1 MAVRAAVHTVDF
13 EGRSDGRSV
22 RTLLAQVA
30 PRHLILVGGSPQVPS
45 LVLSRAFQ
53 GARAAGAGAPRHVI
67 LVGRS
72 PQTVKLSLA
81 GIRMRAAC
89 ARMP

>member
-1 MAVRAAVHTVDF
+1 MQVVTAEALVAVRAVVHTVDF

-45 LVLSRAFQ
+45 LV
-53 GARAAGAGAPRHVI
+53 HE
-67 LVGRS
+67 
-72 PQTVKLSLA
+72 
-81 GIRMRAAC
+81 
-89 ARMP
+89 